1 MASVRGRMER
11 LVKTALPSPV
21 TKSSHQHPASVRSRV
36 FLMDDH
42 PLVREW
48 LASMIALEPDLE
60 ICGQA
65 DEADGALAM
74 MASARPD
81 IVMVDLTLPRG
92 SGLEFIKD
100 LRARFPKVRLLVLT
114 THDDAAVAVRAFRA
128 GAHGYAI
135 KRDPGPRIIEAI
147 RAVLAG
153 KFYAS
158 SSLAAQLAGK
168 LFGGTAQAGRSAD
181 ELLSDREME
190 VFQLRGQGRSAKEIA
205 DLIHVSAK
213 TVGSYEARIKDK
225 LGLKNAG
232 ALMREAVLWE
242 DRQRGL

>member
-1 MASVRGRMER
+1 
-11 LVKTALPSPV
+11 VKTALPSPA
-21 TKSSHQHPASVRSRV
+21 TKSSHKRTASVRFRV

-65 DEADGALAM
+65 DEAAGALAM
-74 MASARPD
+74 MAAARPD

-92 SGLEFIKD
+92 SGLELIKD
-100 LRARFPKVRLLVLT
+100 LRVRFPKVRLLVLT

-158 SSLAAQLAGK
+158 PSLAAQLAGR
-168 LFGGTAQAGRSAD
+168 LFGGTAPAGRSAG
-181 ELLSDREME
+181 ELLSDRELE
-190 VFQLRGQGRSAKEIA
+190 VFQLRGQGCSAKEIA
-205 DLIHVSAK
+205 DLIHVSVK

-232 ALMREAVLWE
+232 ALMREAVLWG